1 MAELKTAPTGASVTK
16 FIEAIDDAAGRRG
29 ARTLVRMMRKVTQ
42 APPKMWGPSIVGFG
56 TYRYRYLSGREGDWM
71 LTGFSP
77 RKREFSIYIMSGFDE
92 HAELLARLGPHRT
105 GRSCLYVKRLGD
117 IDAGVLE
124 ELVSRSVAH
133 LRRTYG

>member
-16 FIEAIDDAAGRRG
+16 FIEAIDDAAGRRD
-29 ARTLVRMMRKVTQ
+29 ARTLVRMMRRVTQ

>member
-16 FIEAIDDAAGRRG
+16 FIEAIDDAAGRRD
-29 ARTLVRMMRKVTQ
+29 ARTLVRTMRRVTQ

>member
-16 FIEAIDDAAGRRG
+16 FIEAIDDAAGRRD

-117 IDAGVLE
+117 IDLGVLE